1 MKELA
6 LKYGCNPNQK
16 PSRIYMDDDRESSD
30 RSIKRPSGRISI
42 FWMPSMA
49 GSWYVS

>member
-16 PSRIYMDDDRESSD
+16 PSRIYMDDDRDLPIEVV
-30 RSIKRPSGRISI
+30 RAISI

>member
-1 MKELA
+1 MKAKRVGAIALLLA
-6 LKYGCNPNQK
+6 LVLSLVGCGK
-16 PSRIYMDDDRESSD
+16 SMAVRA
-30 RSIKRPSGRISI
+30 ISI

>member
-16 PSRIYMDDDRESSD
+16 PSRIYVADGSELPIEVLSG
-30 RSIKRPSGRISI
+30 KRDILIS
-42 FWMPSMA
+42 WMLLMA
-49 GSWYVS
+49 GSW

>member
-16 PSRIYMDDDRESSD
+16 PSRIYMDDDRDLPIEVL
-30 RSIKRPSGRISI
+30 SGVRAISI

>member
-16 PSRIYMDDDRESSD
+16 PSRIYMDDDRDLPIEVLSS
-30 RSIKRPSGRISI
+30 RQAISI